1 MAWAAKPV
9 VTSAKLGRCRNTTA
23 AGPLFEADQV
33 QSPLGGN
40 LVSRLRFVAATG
52 LVLASLSPLTANAQG
67 TTPDD
72 ATLAALNT
80 FRTDAAN
87 IVTTLPNNKLVT
99 SEQITDSYLDG
110 GLAGLPFEQFNTI
123 MVVRKRAEEAAW
135 DQLDAAQ
142 RDLIRSFW
150 NSANNV
156 ANAR

>member
-1 MAWAAKPV
+1 M
-9 VTSAKLGRCRNTTA
+9 
-23 AGPLFEADQV
+23 
-33 QSPLGGN
+33 
-40 LVSRLRFVAATG
+40 SRLRFVAATG

-99 SEQITDSYLDG
+99 SEQIADSYLDG

-135 DQLDAAQ
+135 DQLDAGQ

-150 NSANNV
+150 NNTNNV